1 MRVVIVDD
9 EPLARRGVR
18 IRLKAN
24 CDMDVV
30 AECGSGVEA
39 AKSIRN
45 LAPDLVFLDIQMPD
59 LNGFDVLRRL
69 PPQELPL
76 VVFVTAYDEFAL
88 AAFEAHAL
96 DYLLKPIDDVR
107 FEHALKRARMLN
119 ASHALGEMSQRVGA
133 LLDSLKQAHAR
144 PQYRTHITV
153 KTGRRLRVVS
163 VSEIDWFGA
172 DGDYVNLHVNNKE
185 YLVRQTISSLERELD
200 PEHFLRIH
208 RSTIVST
215 AQIAE
220 LTSLDSEGFLVRLR
234 NGRELKTSRSFR
246 SRLGEWL

>member
-30 AECGSGVEA
+30 AECASGVEA

-69 PPQELPL
+69 PPQKLPL
-76 VVFVTAYDEFAL
+76 VVFLTAYDEFAL

-96 DYLLKPIDDVR
+96 DYLLKPIDDIR
-107 FEHALKRARMLN
+107 FEHALERARMLS
-119 ASHALGEMSQRVGA
+119 ASRDLGEMNQRVGA
-133 LLDSLKQAHAR
+133 LLDSLEQEKAQ

-153 KTGRRLRVVS
+153 KTGRRLKVVS
-163 VSEIDWFGA
+163 ISEIDWFGA
-172 DGDYVNLHVNNKE
+172 DGDYVTLHVNNKE

-200 PEHFLRIH
+200 PELFLRIH

-234 NGRELKTSRSFR
+234 NGTELKTSRSFR